1 MRIPFSLYD
10 FLGYAL
16 PGLIVIV
23 LATVLVTTPLE
34 VNGQSPVKLW
44 LEALQ
49 KLIDPGTTSENEKDS
64 AENGLAKSLSA
75 TVIRMIL
82 YVLAC
87 YLVGFATHGVNHW
100 MFGIFSRVWAPLKR
114 YHADSGMLEEAL
126 FFRTSRIYPE
136 DFEQYTEQFI
146 QNLRCEFRKVFGID
160 VCKIKGTNGDTQ
172 VAYTEIFNLLRTTVL
187 RHNEGY
193 SPRVS
198 ALLARYN
205 SAKLMGSIFF
215 LASVGFL
222 VRIFVPPQCL
232 QWTLILI
239 WLIVPL
245 LILMSRMVP
254 WKKKES
260 WKKKETKGMDNSGTN
275 EGKWKIWIFKPFSW
289 YWLLAGGFGL
299 IAFLTKKD
307 NVLLTC
313 YCISAILCPIFFHL
327 YHVLFRYYRNTII
340 YGFYEYAVTR
350 EKSGKSENSEN

>member
-23 LATVLVTTPLE
+23 LATILVTTPLE
-34 VNGQSPVKLW
+34 VNGQSPVELW
-44 LEALQ
+44 LDALQ
-49 KLIDPGTTSENEKDS
+49 KLVDPSTTSENEQDS
-64 AENGLAKSLSA
+64 AENALVKSLPA
-75 TVIRMIL
+75 TVIRVIL

-100 MFGIFSRVWAPLKR
+100 MFGIFSRIWDPLKR

-126 FFRTSRIYPE
+126 FFRSSRIYPE
-136 DFEQYTEQFI
+136 DFEQYTEQFVH
-146 QNLRCEFRKVFGID
+146 NLRCEFRKVFGID
-160 VCKIKGTNGDTQ
+160 VCKIKGTKEDTQ

-187 RHNEGY
+187 RYNEGNF
-193 SPRVS
+193 PRVS

-222 VRIFVPPQCL
+222 VRIFVPPEYL
-232 QWTLILI
+232 QWKWILISI
-239 WLIVPL
+239 WLIVPS
-245 LILMSRMVP
+245 LIFIKRIVSWR
-254 WKKKES
+254 KKES
-260 WKKKETKGMDNSGTN
+260 CKKKETKG
-275 EGKWKIWIFKPFSW
+275 KWKIWILKPFSL
-289 YWLLAGGFGL
+289 YWLFAGGFGF
-299 IAFLTKKD
+299 IALLTKKG

-327 YHVLFRYYRNTII
+327 YHVLFRYYRNTILC
-340 YGFYEYAVTR
+340 GFYEYAVTR
-350 EKSGKSENSEN
+350 EKSENHEN